1 MEAIIPVVIVLA
13 IVAFLL
19 GRARDN
25 SLARKI
31 GSEVNGRHPSEDP
44 VLLLEKLHQLHVAG
58 ALTDAE
64 YEDQKARL
72 LATGEHHA

>member
-31 GSEVNGRHPSEDP
+31 GSEVNGHISQEDP
-44 VLLLEKLHQLHVAG
+44 VLLLEKLHQLHVDG

-64 YEDQKARL
+64 YEAQKARL
-72 LATGEHHA
+72 LGNG

>member
-25 SLARKI
+25 SVAKKI
-31 GSEVNGRHPSEDP
+31 GEEVRGNNPPRQAPDDP
-44 VLLLEKLHQLHVAG
+44 IILLEKLHQLKEAG
-58 ALTDAE
+58 ALTPAE
-64 YEDQKARL
+64 FEAQKARIL
-72 LATGEHHA
+72 GR